1 MGRGGGQV
9 FSGPGPVQT
18 PPEIIEDITAEE
30 LDIRQLREDM
40 RLNHVVIGGCIV
52 LLAVEGGWRDRLAG
66 ERHTVGD
73 RVIVRCFIERL
84 GTSLPQ
90 PARATAFHT
99 RLSESPPR
107 SSVKEACQLT
117 IGVHGCSGSD

>member
-40 RLNHVVIGGCIV
+40 RLNHVVIGSSAV
-52 LLAVEGGWRDRLAG
+52 FLAFEGGWSNQLDG
-66 ERHTVGD
+66 EQHAPED
-73 RVIVRCFIERL
+73 
-84 GTSLPQ
+84 Q
-90 PARATAFHT
+90 
-99 RLSESPPR
+99 
-107 SSVKEACQLT
+107 
-117 IGVHGCSGSD
+117 IGVPCYIEGFGTPYLSLLAPLLSILGFQNHHRGPA